1 GQRFSR
7 KGILCTLQLEDYR
20 NNVVIPHEETLP
32 KAKADRLK
40 LMRHCMANFSSIF
53 AIYTDE
59 TNTAQ
64 QLFDQVQ
71 MQKPA
76 IDLTDENGISHR
88 VWVVQDEGIIEKWQ
102 ELMSNK
108 QVYIADGHHRY
119 ETALEFQREMAGKG
133 FEKCNRVMVTLV
145 NTFDPG
151 LVVFPTYRMVHNVP
165 GFDAQNLKE
174 KLRSIYKTVDLP
186 LHDLTSTAGI
196 EKSAQAI
203 VDALA
208 EADKDY
214 HNFCMYTGGNQALMF
229 SIRRTG
235 EKFKPEKSAEWNSLD
250 VTILQEKI
258 LNQQLGIGDKERAE
272 GNMLAYTRD
281 AGEAL
286 AKVISG
292 EFQASFLLNPTQT
305 SEVIAVAGRGE
316 KMPQK
321 STFYYP
327 KLVTGLVINPL
338 DK

>member
-1 GQRFSR
+1 MAKVYPFRGVRYNTQKTGKLEDLITPPYDVISKDAQESYYEKNPVNIIRLELGKTYPSVTDKDNPYTRAAEYYKQWLKEGILFHEKSPSLYFYEQEFSAYGQRFSR

-88 VWVVQDEGIIEKWQ
+88 VWVVQDEGLIEKWQ

-133 FEKCNRVMVTLV
+133 FEKCNR
-145 NTFDPG
+145 DGYPG
-151 LVVFPTYRMVHNVP
+151 
-165 GFDAQNLKE
+165 
-174 KLRSIYKTVDLP
+174 
-186 LHDLTSTAGI
+186 
-196 EKSAQAI
+196 
-203 VDALA
+203 
-208 EADKDY
+208 
-214 HNFCMYTGGNQALMF
+214 
-229 SIRRTG
+229 
-235 EKFKPEKSAEWNSLD
+235 
-250 VTILQEKI
+250 
-258 LNQQLGIGDKERAE
+258 
-272 GNMLAYTRD
+272 
-281 AGEAL
+281 
-286 AKVISG
+286 
-292 EFQASFLLNPTQT
+292 
-305 SEVIAVAGRGE
+305 
-316 KMPQK
+316 
-321 STFYYP
+321 
-327 KLVTGLVINPL
+327 
-338 DK
+338 